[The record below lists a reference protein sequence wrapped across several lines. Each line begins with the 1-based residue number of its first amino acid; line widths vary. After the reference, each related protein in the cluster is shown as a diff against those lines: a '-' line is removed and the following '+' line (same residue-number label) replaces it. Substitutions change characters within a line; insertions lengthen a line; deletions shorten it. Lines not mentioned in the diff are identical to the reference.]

1 MKEIIKTYTIPAQER
16 TETVYVAFDG
26 KEFNSKKACEYYEF
40 KEKINSHFIYQTE
53 ISSSEFYES
62 QVGSLFY
69 LRNEGDYNFLLES
82 KGIKKN
88 YGCGY
93 CLTANFNVFGPG
105 WYLFYYEDGGDGADS
120 YYIYNY
126 QHYMEESKKD
136 LKEYEEGNYAKIM
149 EKMEIIKGEI
159 DNEKT

>member
-26 KEFNSKKACEYYEF
+26 KEFNSKRECEYYEF
-40 KEKINSHFIYQTE
+40 KEKINSYFIYQTE

-69 LRNEGDYNFLLES
+69 LRNEDDYNFLLES

-88 YGCGY
+88 YGYRY
-93 CLTANFNVFGPG
+93 CLTTDFNVFGPG
-105 WYLFYYEDGGDGADS
+105 WYLCYCEVGADS
-120 YYIYNY
+120 YYILNY
-126 QHYMEESKKD
+126 QYYLEELKKD
-136 LKEYEEGNYAKIM
+136 LKEYEENNYAKMM
-149 EKMEIIKGEI
+149 EKMEIIKGET
-159 DNEKT
+159 DNEKS